1 MGEVDINNYR
11 NLNQLIKWVEKHF
24 LGVFHHRKSCLVL
37 FSVDRSEIFFSTL
50 HLQISI
56 KVSVY
61 IYIYYCRQQ
70 IQHGASYFAQSFL
83 LVVVSE
89 QYLKSYFVS
98 VNCKFWSILTSDV
111 HAVSLCYPICQK
123 SAKTV
128 GKLLTLL
135 HQTNMDLED

>member
-1 MGEVDINNYR
+1 MVGEVDINNYR

-24 LGVFHHRKSCLVL
+24 WGVFHNQKSCLVL
-37 FSVDRSEIFFSTL
+37 FSVDRSEQFFSTL
-50 HLQISI
+50 HLQIFI

-61 IYIYYCRQQ
+61 IYIYYCRQYIQ
-70 IQHGASYFAQSFL
+70 IKRHGASYFAQSFL

-111 HAVSLCYPICQK
+111 HAVSLCHHICQK

-128 GKLLTLL
+128 GKLLTAS
-135 HQTNMDLED
+135 N